1 MGSNVGLLTETQ
13 TQTSK
18 QVGMPTR
25 YSLETEVPVECPKQ
39 SPDPYNDP
47 RAQASIVARGRSDG
61 MPAGGNTSN
70 RWSCEVS
77 LTETPQRPADMRA
90 AASCCTLVH
99 NFLPTQQAGR

>member
-18 QVGMPTR
+18 H
-25 YSLETEVPVECPKQ
+25 
-39 SPDPYNDP
+39 PDPYNDP
-47 RAQASIVARGRSDG
+47 LPKGELWPEEDPSECRQVACLALSD
-61 MPAGGNTSN
+61 ADIFQIS
-70 RWSCEVS
+70 RFKSLVCEVS